1 MRIALIGNSQLTLT
15 VGWGICQSKLA
26 QNIVILSG
34 TQAGSV
40 QRNRNPRNTKFVA
53 DAVEDLTLASAM
65 PASDTQVTFTTVCED
80 ISGSDLVILLPTQL
94 PYGFHSAQA
103 LKTANLSSVRD
114 IVPKILEHVQHA
126 KILVAM
132 PFANYI
138 SAWIHQ
144 TQGVENLIGISN
156 GVATAHLKS
165 EIATR
170 TGYSVKDVSGL
181 AIGDDEETFMLPQYC
196 RVNGI
201 PLTQLLNAS
210 DIQSI
215 SDAVANRC
223 PYTTTSEY
231 TLASHILQVISA
243 ISLDKKR
250 VMSVGTLISTDAT
263 SVFLNV
269 PSKIGSEGIES
280 IVPLQLTESQTEQ
293 FTNLVSQSANVQ
305 SFNK

>member
-15 VGWGICQSKLA
+15 VSWGICQSELA
-26 QNIVILSG
+26 QNIIILSG
-34 TQAGSV
+34 TQVGSV
-40 QRNRNPRNTKFVA
+40 QRNRNTRNTKFVA
-53 DAVEDLTLASAM
+53 DAVEDLTLATAM
-65 PASDTQVTFTTVCED
+65 HASDTQVTFTTSCED
-80 ISGSDLVILLPTQL
+80 ISESDLVVLLPTQL
-94 PYGFHSAQA
+94 PFGFHSAQA

-114 IVPKILEHVQHA
+114 IVPKILEHVQNA
-126 KILVAM
+126 KVLVAM
-132 PFANYI
+132 PFSNYI
-138 SAWIHQ
+138 SAWLHQ
-144 TQGVENLIGISN
+144 SHGVDNLIGIAN
-156 GVATAHLKS
+156 GVSTAHLKS

-181 AIGDDEETFMLPQYC
+181 VIGDDEETFMLPQYC

-201 PLTQLLNAS
+201 PIAQLLNEA

-215 SDAVANRC
+215 VDAVASRC

-250 VMSVGTLISTDAT
+250 VMSVGTLISTDTT

-269 PSKIGSEGIES
+269 PSKVGSEGIES
-280 IVPLQLTESQTEQ
+280 IIPLQLTESQTEQ

>member
-15 VGWGICQSKLA
+15 VGWGICESEFAQS
-26 QNIVILSG
+26 IVILSG

-40 QRNRNPRNTKFVA
+40 QRNRNTKFVT
-53 DAVEDLTLASAM
+53 DAVEDLTLASAVC
-65 PASDTQVTFTTVCED
+65 ASDTQATFTTVCED
-80 ISGSDLVILLPTQL
+80 ISGSDLVVLLPTQL

-103 LKTANLSSVRD
+103 LKTANLSSARD
-114 IVPKILEHVQHA
+114 VVPKILEQVQNA

-132 PFANYI
+132 PFSNYI
-138 SAWIHQ
+138 SDWLHQ
-144 TQGVENLIGISN
+144 SHGVDNLIGISN
-156 GVATAHLKS
+156 GVSTAHLKS

-181 AIGDDEETFMLPQYC
+181 VIGDDEKTFMLPQYC

-201 PLTQLLNAS
+201 PITQLLNEA

-215 SDAVANRC
+215 VDAVASRC

-250 VMSVGTLISTDAT
+250 VISVGTLISTDTT

-269 PSKIGSEGIES
+269 PSKVGSEGIES
-280 IVPLQLTESQTEQ
+280 IIPLQLTESQTEQ
-293 FTNLVSQSANVQ
+293 FTNLVSQSAKAQ
-305 SFNK
+305 SFGK